1 MLWCLLIGIG
11 NWLYDDGDDSDND
24 YDFNCSFTEKEIP
37 LQTSQL
43 YKNPDSHS
51 RKVHEQALTG
61 MFGKLLKVKVNQARS
76 NVKVILYISLSR
88 SSWTNGI

>member
-1 MLWCLLIGIG
+1 MLTVMMMTI
-11 NWLYDDGDDSDND
+11 Y
-24 YDFNCSFTEKEIP
+24 NCSFTEKEIP

-61 MFGKLLKVKVNQARS
+61 MFGKLLKVQVNQARS
-76 NVKVILYISLSR
+76 NVKVIFVHFIK
-88 SSWTNGI
+88 